1 MFFCFR
7 HWGLPGTRTDTIHT
21 NTRTRKSYVSYSYG
35 SKGFSSADVMT
46 VHLRHGRLPGRGV
59 TCMVLELPRFRAYVY
74 IYLCCSSLLGTMILR
89 LRPMAAWWGMSPSP
103 AISLLVSTIMTAWKR
118 TASSGVEPRNRSET
132 RGKASRLLSSRY
144 GRDCGIEPCHL
155 HLLLLAELVST
166 DELYAPNISP
176 SNVGLFL
183 FLIR

>member
-1 MFFCFR
+1 
-7 HWGLPGTRTDTIHT
+7 
-21 NTRTRKSYVSYSYG
+21 
-35 SKGFSSADVMT
+35 
-46 VHLRHGRLPGRGV
+46 
-59 TCMVLELPRFRAYVY
+59 MVLELPRFRAYVY

-118 TASSGVEPRNRSET
+118 TASSGVEPRTRSET

-166 DELYAPNISP
+166 DELYAPNISL